1 MSELE
6 LYRPRQLSR
15 WQRFA
20 SAVRAITLGPY
31 NAKDPALARLFGGGS
46 VSSGVPVNEQTVVSA
61 SAVWA
66 AVNAVSTD
74 VASVPLVLY
83 KRNGKSLDEFVDHPV
98 NRLIKV
104 RPNSEMGSMVLRRTV
119 TRHALI
125 WGNGYAEIERDMAGR
140 AIGLWPLLPYAVQP
154 FYDRDELKYRLHN
167 PNGKEIIIPA
177 MDMVHIRGGGNDAN
191 QGDSIIA
198 NGRESFGLTLA
209 AERFGS
215 SFFGNGATFGGIIK
229 YPQGIN
235 PSGQT
240 RKDNAEA
247 LNRGHQGVDK
257 AHRMLA
263 LYEGADFQA
272 IGVEPNQ
279 AQFLETRQ
287 FQVEEVCRWFRVQP
301 HKLHHLLRTSY
312 NSIEHQSIE
321 YATDTL
327 NPWWVLWEQELQ
339 LKLVPGLEQS
349 MQKIEHVRQG
359 RLQADAAT
367 RGGFY
372 SQQFN
377 VAAIMPNEIRQLENR
392 NPVEGGDRAFVGLNL
407 IPLDK
412 IDAYWD
418 ATIDKIKAPPPAPPQ
433 PKSDED
439 MDAVKAEADRAIG
452 LARHAAQLAED
463 KADLALAQLAEVRT
477 QAAADVALAQ
487 AETARTVGE
496 LQATAEKMRDDERH
510 YALLNQAHA
519 FSLDHVQELLADLE
533 LTARAH
539 EDVRAALSDA
549 EQTRDEANREAV
561 RLAAEYEQL
570 TAISSL
576 AIDKAE
582 EANAAHAR
590 TLADAD
596 ALRAELATLRGQY
609 ADLDAINKGAV
620 DLAEK
625 YLAESIDALQ
635 ENEAMRAEAE
645 TLRAELARA
654 RADIATELDRQ
665 RTQKATLLAAM
676 RSLFVEATERL
687 LTKESHAARKHQ
699 ATPEKLRNW
708 VGSFYDLHADTCRD
722 VFRPLVGPWTA
733 ITGGAPGLLL
743 DRLVAEHVETSS
755 RALRLVAEA
764 EDQDQMAA
772 GLERTLRLWEV
783 ERGHVMADAL
793 VREGMGQ

>member
-1 MSELE
+1 MSDLE

-15 WQRFA
+15 WQRLA
-20 SAVRAITLGPY
+20 SAVRSFTLGPY

-66 AVNAVSTD
+66 AVNAVSSD

-83 KRNGKSLDEFVDHPV
+83 KCAGKSKDEFVGHAV

-104 RPNSEMGSMVLRRTV
+104 QPNEHMGSMVFRRTV

-125 WGNGYAEIERDMAGR
+125 WGNGYAEIERDIAGR
-140 AIGLWPLLPYAVQP
+140 PIGLWPILPYAVQP
-154 FYDRDELKYRLHN
+154 FLDRDELKYRVHN
-167 PNGKEIIIPA
+167 SNGREVIIPGR
-177 MDMVHIRGGGNDAN
+177 DMVHLRGSGNDGN

-198 NGRESFGLTLA
+198 NGRESFGLSLA
-209 AERFGS
+209 AEKFGS

-235 PSGQT
+235 PSAQA
-240 RKDNAEA
+240 RKENAEA
-247 LNRGHQGVDK
+247 LNRGHQGVEK

-263 LYEGADFQA
+263 LYEGADFHA

-287 FQVEEVCRWFRVQP
+287 FQVEEVCRWFRIQP

-327 NPWWVLWEQELQ
+327 NPWWKLWEEELQ
-339 LKLVPGLEQS
+339 IKLVPSLEQS
-349 MQKIEHVRQG
+349 LQKIEHVRQG
-359 RLQADAAT
+359 RLQADAST

-372 SQQFN
+372 GQQFN
-377 VAAIMPNEIRQLENR
+377 VAAITPNEIRQLENR
-392 NPVEGGDRAFVGLNL
+392 NPIDGGDRAFVGLNQ
-407 IPLDK
+407 IPLDY
-412 IDAYWD
+412 IDDYWK
-418 ATIDKIKAPPPAPPQ
+418 ATIDKIKEPPPAPPK
-433 PKSDED
+433 PKPDED

-477 QAAADVALAQ
+477 QAAA
-487 AETARTVGE
+487 EIARTVGE
-496 LQATAEKMRDDERH
+496 LQATAAELVESEARGSAATEANTDLVLASDDLRSTLRN
-510 YALLNQAHA
+510 AVN
-519 FSLDHVQELLADLE
+519 DLE
-533 LTARAH
+533 LTAWELDDKRQQF
-539 EDVRAALSDA
+539 AAAQDA
-549 EQTRDEANREAV
+549 RV
-561 RLAAEYEQL
+561 RLAADVM
-570 TAISSL
+570 A
-576 AIDKAE
+576 AE
-582 EANAAHAR
+582 EAKETAVAERDAVLAL
-590 TLADAD
+590 LADAKQARDD
-596 ALRAELATLRGQY
+596 ANHEAVTLAADLETLRGQY
-609 ADLDAINKGAV
+609 ADLDAMNKGAV

-635 ENEAMRAEAE
+635 ESEAVRAEAE

-687 LTKESHAARKHQ
+687 LTKESNAARKHQ
-699 ATPEKLRNW
+699 ATPEKLRAW